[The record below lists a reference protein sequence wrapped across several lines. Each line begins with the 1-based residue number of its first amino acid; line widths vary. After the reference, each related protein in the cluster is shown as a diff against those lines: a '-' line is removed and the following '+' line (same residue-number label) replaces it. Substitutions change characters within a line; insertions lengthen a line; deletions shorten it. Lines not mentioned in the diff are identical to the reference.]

1 MSLAQEAVGLSPA
14 QRKMVALIEQRFAEA
29 GWSSDVAAAAVVN
42 ATAESGLDPKA
53 IDASG
58 KCVGLFQLNIDGAG
72 AGLSVEARQNPE
84 TNIRVIL
91 VKEMKKR
98 GQRIEDAADQGAD
111 VAELSAMFCRLIE
124 RPSNAEKRCAA
135 RANRARKLFPARC
148 EQPTAE
154 AEVGAASW
162 EEIKSYWGKQWDDLE
177 ATARE
182 YADTVVEAPEK
193 YRAKVTAFLAA
204 MEQSRKNMGEIVRKL
219 NTEYD
224 GKFRK
229 QYGANLN
236 ELVRVHNAICAGL
249 HTETFGYVNG
259 LEPMAELEIGIAPI
273 LIIGAVGFTAV
284 GVAWAVVMYERAM
297 AVRDASGVQLADL
310 NARVEAMRANKTLQD
325 ATTPTAPAPAGGA
338 PGQPPGPG
346 DPPKDPW
353 DYIPYAI
360 AGGLGIVALAFA
372 VPLFSRRS

>member
-1 MSLAQEAVGLSPA
+1 MSLAQEAVGLNPA
-14 QRKMVALIEQRFAEA
+14 QRKMVALIEQRFTEA
-29 GWSSDVAAAAVVN
+29 GWSSDVTAAAVVN

-98 GQRIEDAADQGAD
+98 GQRIEDAAEQGAD
-111 VAELSAMFCRLIE
+111 VAELSAMFCKLIE
-124 RPSNAEKRCAA
+124 RPSNVEKRCAA
-135 RANRARKLFPARC
+135 RANRARKLFPSRC
-148 EQPTAE
+148 NQPE
-154 AEVGAASW
+154 AEVGASSW

-224 GKFRK
+224 GKFKK

-236 ELVRVHNAICAGL
+236 EMVRVYNAICAGL
-249 HTETFGYVNG
+249 HTETVGYI
-259 LEPMAELEIGIAPI
+259 LEPAVELELGVAPI
-273 LIIGAVGFTAV
+273 LVIGAVGFTAV

-297 AVRDASGVQLADL
+297 ALRDASGVQLADL

-325 ATTPTAPAPAGGA
+325 ATTPTTPAGGGA

-346 DPPKDPW
+346 GPPKDPW

-360 AGGLGIVALAFA
+360 AGGLGIVALAFS